1 MLWQPRIPETNN
13 VPRQELPHAH
23 RHALQHALQHAHQPL
38 GQFQLIILSAT
49 TKICSSMNTT
59 NLYRTTNFWPKLHPQ
74 HPANF
79 SNLKCV
85 VGNFSVN
92 EAIGVRAIV
101 TKFSFL
107 SSTIP
112 VYSPLVR
119 LAEIWS
125 PIHGTVACRLAKSE
139 LRRIMQPWAVAV
151 PFVSPRGL
159 AMDTL
164 QIIDSTSKQNDA
176 IPSQWGGRAV

>member
-1 MLWQPRIPETNN
+1 VFKSIVES
-13 VPRQELPHAH
+13 
-23 RHALQHALQHAHQPL
+23 
-38 GQFQLIILSAT
+38 G
-49 TKICSSMNTT
+49 
-59 NLYRTTNFWPKLHPQ
+59 
-74 HPANF
+74 
-79 SNLKCV
+79 V

-159 AMDTL
+159 L
-164 QIIDSTSKQNDA
+164 KQKKT
-176 IPSQWGGRAV
+176 

>member
-1 MLWQPRIPETNN
+1 MFMLCSN
-13 VPRQELPHAH
+13 
-23 RHALQHALQHAHQPL
+23 
-38 GQFQLIILSAT
+38 QFVESG
-49 TKICSSMNTT
+49 
-59 NLYRTTNFWPKLHPQ
+59 
-74 HPANF
+74 
-79 SNLKCV
+79 V

-112 VYSPLVR
+112 VYSLLVR

-125 PIHGTVACRLAKSE
+125 PIHGTVACRLEKSE

-159 AMDTL
+159 L
-164 QIIDSTSKQNDA
+164 KQKKKHNK
-176 IPSQWGGRAV
+176 